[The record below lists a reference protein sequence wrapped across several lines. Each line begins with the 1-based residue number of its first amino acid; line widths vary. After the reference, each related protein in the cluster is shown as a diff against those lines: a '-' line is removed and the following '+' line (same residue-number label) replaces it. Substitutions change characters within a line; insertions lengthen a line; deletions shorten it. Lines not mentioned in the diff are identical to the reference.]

1 MKKIGLFIILVMWLS
16 FNCYSQENEGLNI
29 KNLFPLDYNRPQN
42 PNREQVSIINYIL
55 ENTFE
60 NNIHRMRGETENKV
74 YTNADGRE
82 AVFNRDG
89 NLVTN
94 SYNKGSYN
102 YAPYNRP
109 IEKFLLDIAPWLQWG
124 NARDDPTS
132 FNERLYYYTLDLNYG
147 IQKYIFE
154 GFEENLDE
162 ILFNELSENEKEI
175 YYIFMHIIFN
185 ETYKIQLDR
194 ENIPRLINDGKYYY
208 EYFYQIQKL
217 LNVKQ

>member
-1 MKKIGLFIILVMWLS
+1 MKKIYLCIILLMGFI
-16 FNCYSQENEGLNI
+16 FNCYSQGNGGFNI
-29 KNLFPLDYNRPQN
+29 KNLFSFDYNRPQN
-42 PNREQVSIINYIL
+42 PNQEQLSIINYIL
-55 ENTFE
+55 KNTFE

-74 YTNADGRE
+74 YTHEDGRE
-82 AVFNRDG
+82 AVYDKDG

-132 FNERLYYYTLDLNYG
+132 FNERLYYYSLDLDYG

-154 GFEENLDE
+154 GSGENFER
-162 ILFNELSENEKEI
+162 ILFNELSENEKEV
-175 YYIFMHIIFN
+175 YYIFIHIIFN
-185 ETYKIQLDR
+185 KNYKIQLSG

-208 EYFYQIQKL
+208 EYFYQVQEL